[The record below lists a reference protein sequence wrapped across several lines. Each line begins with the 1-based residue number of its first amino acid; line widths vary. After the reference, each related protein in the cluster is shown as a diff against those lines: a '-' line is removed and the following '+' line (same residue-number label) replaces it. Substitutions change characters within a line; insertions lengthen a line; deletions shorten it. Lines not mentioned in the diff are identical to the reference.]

1 MMLSKSKC
9 FDYIDS
15 LTQMGIL
22 ELSMDPEGQEKVELK
37 VPLEELV
44 REALEREGGKPPADR
59 REFPQWICLMISKA
73 VLRQRQF
80 VYSREDL
87 LGVASVFM
95 GIICLQFGDDAFDAS
110 LKLLSAAHKAGNAAK
125 H

>member
-1 MMLSKSKC
+1 MLSKSKC

-15 LTQMGIL
+15 LAQMGIL
-22 ELSMDPEGQEKVELK
+22 ELSKDLEGQEKVELK

-44 REALEREGGKPPADR
+44 REALEREGGKPPEDR
-59 REFPQWICLMISKA
+59 REFPQWVCLMISKA

-80 VYSREDL
+80 VYSKEDL

-110 LKLLSAAHKAGNAAK
+110 IKLLSAAHKAKN
-125 H
+125 